1 MKTRRFDFN
10 FRPLQID
17 ISILVDSSV
26 PEKQNYDADTDEYT
40 PDYTLA
46 PLAILPAVS
55 ILDKDEVLSAG
66 RINQHLANIKWYEII
81 GGVSTLITSTNT
93 NYEITTTGG
102 QAGRILVKKNAQP
115 NNPITLEFYAEYVD
129 SRTSQLHVIRGS
141 KMITCNNSTVCMPQ
155 LLLDAADQTIYNPLN
170 DAATQTVH
178 ASLRLGTNECPAAN
192 RAFVW
197 EKFREDNTWTTVGT
211 DTVQDY
217 DVTVSS
223 DGTSCTVNRSL
234 MGAELY
240 LRCRAKYDANGN
252 PAGVTLTDASPCKV
266 IAFVRRLPK
275 FEYDFTGVPVN
286 IPAGLLYI
294 YPVAVIMD
302 ANGVIDNTEA
312 EKELLSL
319 WYFAT
324 NKASGTLSYSL
335 AAHGATPTIPTT
347 LMSASYGGVLGIEA
361 KDRGYIGA
369 WEDSDGAV
377 FEDGDGNLLLIQ

>member
-17 ISILVDSSV
+17 ISISVDSSV
-26 PEKQNYDADTDEYT
+26 PEKQNYNADTDEYT

-46 PLAILPAVS
+46 PLAILPSVS
-55 ILDKDEVLSAG
+55 ILDKDEILSAG

-81 GGVSTLITSTNT
+81 GGVSTLIASTNT
-93 NYEITTTGG
+93 SYEITATGG

-115 NNPITLEFYAEYVD
+115 NNPITLEFYAEYLD
-129 SRTSQLHVIRGS
+129 SRTNQLHIIRGS
-141 KMITCNNSTVCMPQ
+141 KMITCNNSTLCVPQ

-170 DAATQTVH
+170 DETTQTVH
-178 ASLRLGTNECPAAN
+178 ASLRLGADECPTAN

-197 EKFREDNTWTTVGT
+197 EKFREDNTWTVVGS
-211 DTVQDY
+211 DTVLDY

-252 PAGVTLTDASPCKV
+252 PASVTLTDASPCKV

-275 FEYDFTGVPVN
+275 FEYDFSGVPVN

-294 YPVAVIMD
+294 YPTAVIMD
-302 ANGVIDNTEA
+302 ANGVIDNTKA
-312 EKELLSL
+312 EKELLPL

-335 AAHGATPTIPTT
+335 AAHGATPTIPTK

>member
-26 PEKQNYDADTDEYT
+26 PEKQNYGSDTGEYT
-40 PDYTLA
+40 PDYTLT
-46 PLAILPAVS
+46 PLAIQPVVS
-55 ILDKDEVLSAG
+55 ILDKDAVLSAG
-66 RINQHLANIKWYEII
+66 SVNQQLANIKWYEII
-81 GGVSTLITSTNT
+81 DGVSTLITSTNT
-93 NYEITTTGG
+93 DYEITAAGG

-115 NNPITLEFYAEYVD
+115 KNPVTLEFYAEYID
-129 SRTSQLHVIRGS
+129 SRTNQLHIIRGS
-141 KMITCNNSTVCMPQ
+141 KMITCSLSASVPE
-155 LLLDAADQTIYNPLN
+155 LRLDAADQTLYNPLK
-170 DAATQTVH
+170 DPDQQTVT
-178 ASLRLGTNECPAAN
+178 ASLRVGAGECPAAN

-197 EKFREDNTWTTVGT
+197 EKFREDNTWTAIGT
-211 DTVQDY
+211 DTALDY
-217 DVTVSS
+217 DVAVSD
-223 DGTSCTVNRSL
+223 DGASCTVNRSL

-312 EKELLSL
+312 EKELLPL

-324 NKASGTLSYSL
+324 NKASGMLSYSL
-335 AAHGATPTIPTT
+335 AAHGATPTIPTAQ
-347 LMSASYGGVLGIEA
+347 MSASYGGVLGIEA

-377 FEDGDGNLLLIQ
+377 FEDGDGNILLIQ